1 MQLPEILQATS
12 AICAI
17 IGGCVLLG
25 GAIVSGA
32 GYLTGGTLLLIAL
45 VAGVWGAR
53 EDGPERRR

>member
-1 MQLPEILQATS
+1 MQLPDILQAAS

-17 IGGCVLLG
+17 IGGCVLL

-32 GYLTGGTLLLIAL
+32 GYLTGGTLLLISL
-45 VAGVWGAR
+45 VAGVWSIR

>member
-1 MQLPEILQATS
+1 MQLPDILQATS

-25 GAIVSGA
+25 AIVSGA
-32 GYLTGGTLLLIAL
+32 GYLTGGALLLIAL
-45 VAGVWGAR
+45 AAGVWSAR

>member
-1 MQLPEILQATS
+1 MQLPDILQSTS

-17 IGGCVLLG
+17 IGGCVLL

-45 VAGVWGAR
+45 AAGVWGAR